1 MHLRKKLI
9 ITLLLTSL
17 VLGLLHVGKYN
28 NLVEEETKRQSSKDI
43 ETVYLW
49 YSDEAFTDYLTMAAV
64 EFHSKNSDV
73 RVIPKLVSSQEY
85 IENINRTSVAG
96 ADYPDLYIITNDAL
110 EKAYLAGLA
119 SETRDKANVLNTDHF
134 SQSALDAVT
143 YHGNTIAYPL
153 SFETS
158 VLLYNKTYMEDYL
171 ENVRAGIIS
180 TGENIQDDEMGEEY
194 ENEESVGTSLLEY
207 QAAEVTLEDLIPSTF
222 DDVKSFA
229 DVYEAP
235 AGVEGVMKWS
245 VSDIF
250 FNYCFV
256 GSSMIVGGDAG
267 DDTNLIDVNNVNVL
281 NCLTIYQ
288 GLSQFFAIDAS
299 DSDYQDVLADF
310 LEGKSVYT
318 IVTSDA
324 IATVNQRIADRE
336 KEIEEAKEKQAEYR
350 KQAEAA
356 KTAGADYEELENKA
370 NDMVI
375 PRAMEYG
382 YTLIPDLT
390 EGLASRSLS
399 VTDAVVVNG
408 YSEVKDAANRFAAF
422 VTTEYSPNLY
432 ARTGKLA
439 SSIDAGYEDEAALTF
454 QREYAESIPLPKI
467 VEASNLWVQ
476 LEITL
481 SKIWEG
487 EDINERLNEF
497 AKQLSSQLG

>member
-9 ITLLLTSL
+9 IVLLLTSF
-17 VLGLLHVGKYN
+17 VVGLLHIGEN
-28 NLVEEETKRQSSKDI
+28 NNMAEEETRRQSFSDI

-64 EFHSKNSDV
+64 EFHSKNPLV
-73 RVIPKLVSSQEY
+73 RVIPTLVESGEY
-85 IENINRTSVAG
+85 IEKINRASVDG
-96 ADYPDLYIITNDAL
+96 KEFPDLYIITNDAL

-119 SETRDKANVLNTDHF
+119 SETRDKANVLNTNHF

-143 YHGNTIAYPL
+143 YNGSTIGYPL

-171 ENVRAGIIS
+171 QKVREGIVS
-180 TGENIQDDEMGEEY
+180 ESADDGGDMGEDY
-194 ENEESVGTSLLEY
+194 EGEEEVGMSLLEY
-207 QAAEVTLEDLIPSTF
+207 KAAEVTLEDLIPKTF

-229 DVYEAP
+229 DVYDAP

-267 DDTNLIDVNNVNVL
+267 DDTGNIDIDNVNVI

-288 GLSQFFAIDAS
+288 GLSQFFAIDAK
-299 DSDYQDVLADF
+299 DSDYQAVLDDF
-310 LEGKSVYT
+310 LDGKSVYT

-324 IATVNQRIADRE
+324 IAKVNE
-336 KEIEEAKEKQAEYR
+336 KIEERNEDIQAAFDKQEEYLTLAEEAR
-350 KQAEAA
+350 K
-356 KTAGADYEELENKA
+356 AGGDYEKYEALASEVK
-370 NDMVI
+370 I
-375 PRAMEYG
+375 PRVMEYG

-390 EGLASRSLS
+390 DGLASRSLS
-399 VTDAVVVNG
+399 VTDTIVVNG
-408 YSEVKDAANRFAAF
+408 YSEVKEAANEFAAF
-422 VTTEYSPNLY
+422 ATTEYSPNVY

-439 SSIDAGYEDEAALTF
+439 SSVDAGYEDEAFLTF
-454 QREYAESIPLPKI
+454 QNEYADSIPLPKI

-481 SKIWEG
+481 AEIWG
-487 EDINERLNEF
+487 GADINTKIKEF
-497 AKQLSSQLG
+497 AKQLSSQLGQ